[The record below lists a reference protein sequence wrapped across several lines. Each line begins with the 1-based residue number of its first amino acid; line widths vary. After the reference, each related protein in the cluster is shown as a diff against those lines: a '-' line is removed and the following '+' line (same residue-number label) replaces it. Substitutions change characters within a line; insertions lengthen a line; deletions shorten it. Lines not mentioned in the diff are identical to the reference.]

1 MAENSSATVASGVAR
16 RSRWAAAGGASAA
29 RVTQASPLRVRE
41 QGIGA
46 LRAAE
51 MKWATSERCP
61 KAGFGRGPTK
71 GRNPLVSG
79 VIARTPGAA
88 HLFSILP
95 PTDRHD

>member
-1 MAENSSATVASGVAR
+1 MAENSSATVASGAAG
-16 RSRWAAAGGASAA
+16 RSRGAGAGGA
-29 RVTQASPLRVRE
+29 RVPQASPLRVRE